1 MKVSMEN
8 DNNFGY
14 EKITIVVD
22 NMSLTFNS
30 YCRGLSDKPF
40 ICDCD
45 MVPLQHYLSDMAL
58 LHIGATCH
66 NKKDQSLHSLHEF
79 EYCIQEMTHTSDR
92 GILHTYYTICIVYT
106 GYWRKLPGF
115 KPTVLLSTYSEGG
128 CQVI

>member
-22 NMSLTFNS
+22 NMPLTFNS

-45 MVPLQHYLSDMAL
+45 MVPLHHHLSDMAL
-58 LHIGATCH
+58 LYTGATCH
-66 NKKDQSLHSLHEF
+66 NKNDQSLHSLHEF
-79 EYCIQEMTHTSDR
+79 EYC
-92 GILHTYYTICIVYT
+92 
-106 GYWRKLPGF
+106 
-115 KPTVLLSTYSEGG
+115 SEK
-128 CQVI
+128 